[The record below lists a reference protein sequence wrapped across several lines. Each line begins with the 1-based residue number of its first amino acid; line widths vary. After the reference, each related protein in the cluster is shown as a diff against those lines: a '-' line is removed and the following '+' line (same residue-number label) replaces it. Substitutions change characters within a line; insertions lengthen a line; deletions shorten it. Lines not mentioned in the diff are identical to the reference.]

1 MRKPYFRAT
10 AGLIG
15 GTAATLALV
24 ANVNAGDV
32 ELPGTLVWSAY
43 PTGTTGYAQSVAVGQ
58 ILQNEYDTNLRVVPG
73 RNDVSR
79 LEPLRRGRADFS
91 AGGTEAVAAQEAQFN
106 FAQQAWGPQ
115 STRVLMWSISD
126 ACSFTIA
133 AADDADIDEV
143 ADMEGKRVAW
153 VQGAPTLNYGME
165 YLLSY
170 ADLTWDDVEPV
181 EVGGYMGAVE
191 GILEGRIDAMGG
203 SCDSAPFERIN
214 ASPRGLNF
222 PEFPHENEE
231 GLERISQ
238 YATWLVPHESVGN
251 VGMDSDE
258 SLEVVTGPYP
268 MLIGMDDTDEDLAY
282 NMTKAMHQHYEE
294 YRENAPGAEGWDVER
309 MELTSMPM
317 PFHEGAIRYFEE
329 IGLWDDE
336 AQEHHE
342 QNLKRQEVLTEA
354 WEEHMADAP
363 TDQDEFEEAW
373 METRHDAL
381 EEADLPTLRS
391 FW

>member
-1 MRKPYFRAT
+1 MKKSSFRT
-10 AGLIG
+10 KAGIFG
-15 GTAATLALV
+15 GTVAALAM
-24 ANVNAGDV
+24 AGNVNAGDV
-32 ELPGTLVWSAY
+32 DLPGTLVWSAY
-43 PTGTTGYAQSVAVGQ
+43 PTGTTGYAQSVGIGQ
-58 ILQNEYDTNLRVVPG
+58 VLQNEYDVNLRVVPG

-91 AGGTEAVAAQEAQFN
+91 AGGTEAVAAQDAQFN
-106 FAQQAWGPQ
+106 FAERAWGPQ
-115 STRVLMWSISD
+115 PTRVLMWAISD

-133 AADDADIDEV
+133 AAEDAEIEEV

-165 YLLSY
+165 YLLAY
-170 ADLTWDDVEPV
+170 ANLTWDDVEKV

-191 GILEGRIDAMGG
+191 GILEDRIDAMGG

-231 GLERISQ
+231 GLERISE
-238 YATWLVPHESVGN
+238 YATWLVPHESVSN
-251 VGMDSDE
+251 VGMDRDE
-258 SLEVVTGPYP
+258 VLEVVTGPYP
-268 MLIGMDDTDEDLAY
+268 MLISMDDTDEDLAY

-294 YRENAPGAEGWDVER
+294 YKESAPGAEGWEVER
-309 MELTSMPM
+309 MQLTSMPM

-336 AQEHHE
+336 AQAHHE
-342 QNLKRQEVLTEA
+342 EALERQEVLAEA
-354 WEEHMADAP
+354 WDEHLEGAP
-363 TDQDEFEEAW
+363 TDRDEFQEAW

-381 EEADLPTLRS
+381 EEAGLPTLRS